1 MFFKRKKRKSV
12 AAVSVAPAEVKDI
25 GYPIAPTNSEYVACI
40 DKCKGEIEEE
50 MQAYFVAAHNLKV
63 SAKKISRIRGVYS
76 SKLSK
81 RKKTKH
87 AVHIRNYNDS
97 LNAYANIAS
106 RLAWLLDTYASC
118 VDGACATAKNSR
130 ASTRLRKE
138 AQEYSAR
145 ILAKKK
151 RIEDITDGIVMPV
164 STYVK

>member
-1 MFFKRKKRKSV
+1 MFFKRKRRKSV
-12 AAVSVAPAEVKDI
+12 AAVSTASTEVKNTAYPVAPTDL
-25 GYPIAPTNSEYVACI
+25 EYLACI
-40 DKCKGEIEEE
+40 DKCKCEIEEE
-50 MQAYFVAAHNLKV
+50 LQAYFVAAHNLKV

-106 RLAWLLDTYASC
+106 RLAWLLDTYAYC
-118 VDGACATAKNSR
+118 VDGAFATAKKPR
-130 ASTRLRKE
+130 AAARLRKE
-138 AQEYSAR
+138 AQDYSSKVIAR
-145 ILAKKK
+145 KKK
-151 RIEDITDGIVMPV
+151 IEDITDGIVMPV